1 MDCAPSPKAPVTVL
15 VVDDNE
21 NVRRIVCRIL
31 TSLGLNVVEASTA
44 NEALQ
49 LATSYAGAIDV
60 LVSDLFLGSMTGVEL
75 ATQWIRLRAGTAV
88 LLMSGSSERL
98 LQKAGWQFIQ
108 KPFCAEELQA
118 KIEELLSTS
127 QDNPVPTNKRDKK
140 KSR

>member
-1 MDCAPSPKAPVTVL
+1 M
-15 VVDDNE
+15 
-21 NVRRIVCRIL
+21 
-31 TSLGLNVVEASTA
+31 EASTA